1 MHPWKHFCTITH
13 HRWKVRS
20 HCFRVGL
27 YWRGLTHDLSK
38 YSPTEFWT
46 GAKYYQGT
54 RSPNSYE
61 RELYGYSAAWMHHK
75 GRNRHHYEYWTD
87 IDPKTKVYR
96 AVPMPRK
103 FFVEMVMDRIA
114 ACKIYHGSA
123 YTDADALN
131 YLVHA
136 EEVRDGSMMHPDT
149 RRELLYVLT
158 MLRGRAGREA
168 VCRSCAVTKM
178 QESFPFLPAGRSG
191 RKLTIMKGKTAIHRS
206 YSHSA
211 QGCAQQDP

>member
-75 GRNRHHYEYWTD
+75 GRNRHHFEYWTD
-87 IDPKTKVYR
+87 YGVSGEGIIGVEMPKKYVAEMFCDRLAASKVYR
-96 AVPMPRK
+96 GQDFQPGDPYQ
-103 FFVEMVMDRIA
+103 FFQYGKKKR
-114 ACKIYHGSA
+114 
-123 YTDADALN
+123 L
-131 YLVHA
+131 L
-136 EEVRDGSMMHPDT
+136 MHPATSELLETILIVLRDQGEDAAFDYV
-149 RRELLYVLT
+149 RREVL
-158 MLRGRAGREA
+158 
-168 VCRSCAVTKM
+168 
-178 QESFPFLPAGRSG
+178 
-191 RKLTIMKGKTAIHRS
+191 GKK
-206 YSHSA
+206 
-211 QGCAQQDP
+211 

>member
-75 GRNRHHYEYWTD
+75 GRNRHHFEYWTD
-87 IDPKTKVYR
+87 YGVSGEGIVGVEMPKKYVAEMFCDRLAASKVYR
-96 AVPMPRK
+96 GQDFQPGDPYQ
-103 FFVEMVMDRIA
+103 FFQYGKKKR
-114 ACKIYHGSA
+114 
-123 YTDADALN
+123 L
-131 YLVHA
+131 L
-136 EEVRDGSMMHPDT
+136 MHPATSELLETILIVLRDQGEDAAFDYV
-149 RRELLYVLT
+149 RREVL
-158 MLRGRAGREA
+158 
-168 VCRSCAVTKM
+168 
-178 QESFPFLPAGRSG
+178 
-191 RKLTIMKGKTAIHRS
+191 GKK
-206 YSHSA
+206 
-211 QGCAQQDP
+211 